1 MADEGNLHQ
10 RSTSDPAFY
19 EWLLSD
25 HPAARAER
33 DYRRAASCQYQRDQ
47 AAAVLTWVAKIN
59 AQADA
64 PQTLRDLAD
73 SLEPSARES
82 ARRAEID
89 YAEPDDL
96 YAARCRAELETHMQ
110 VSGPP
115 DAYDYRYPGHLTG
128 PSAADDPPP
137 PAPQADGPEI
147 GG

>member
-1 MADEGNLHQ
+1 MADEDSLHQ
-10 RSTSDPAFY
+10 RSTTDDAFY

-33 DYRRAASCQYQRDQ
+33 DYRRTATYRYQRNQ
-47 AAAVLTWVAKIN
+47 AAVVLTWVAKIN
-59 AQADA
+59 AQAGV
-64 PQTLRDLAD
+64 PQTLRELAD
-73 SLEPSARES
+73 SLGPLARES

-128 PSAADDPPP
+128 PGAADYPPP

>member
-1 MADEGNLHQ
+1 MAMGDEDSLHQ
-10 RSTSDPAFY
+10 RSTTDDAFY

-33 DYRRAASCQYQRDQ
+33 DYRRTATYQYQRDQ
-47 AAAVLTWVAKIN
+47 ATAVLTWVAKIN

-73 SLEPSARES
+73 SLGPLAQES

-115 DAYDYRYPGHLTG
+115 NAYDYRYPEHLTG
-128 PSAADDPPP
+128 PSAADYPPP
-137 PAPQADGPEI
+137 PA
-147 GG
+147 